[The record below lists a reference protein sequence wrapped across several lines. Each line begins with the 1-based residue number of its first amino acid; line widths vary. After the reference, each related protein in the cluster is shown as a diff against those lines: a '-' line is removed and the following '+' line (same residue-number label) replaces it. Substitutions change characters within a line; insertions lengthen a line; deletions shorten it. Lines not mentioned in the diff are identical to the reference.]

1 METRRVVVTGLGAVT
16 PLGNDV
22 KTTWENMKKGVNGI
36 DTVTKFDASDYKCS
50 LAGEVRG
57 FDPTLYIPRGEVR
70 RTDLFTQ
77 YAIAAATQAYDD
89 SGMTAES
96 IAPERFGV

>member
-1 METRRVVVTGLGAVT
+1 MPLLAEQGIITEGLWKQGALSSRGSARST

-70 RTDLFTQ
+70 RTDLF
-77 YAIAAATQAYDD
+77 YAVRDRRGDA
-89 SGMTAES
+89 
-96 IAPERFGV
+96 GV